1 MGKRTNTKA
10 LWGSSFILWGKGV
23 LRLKGLRTTG
33 LGHSQCWMNNLNHY
47 FPAARGLKL
56 CQYPPL
62 LPSPS
67 SPIRGPGVT
76 AARPLPSGP
85 PSPRIPT
92 SQPASQFPDTPL
104 RYTHWAPPPLRAP
117 PLQTPWVSPILPSP
131 SSTPTRQAG
140 GSVDPLEQLSGAQLS
155 AEVGVRG
162 LDGLAHVH
170 LAGRRPLQLHGRS
183 RVRSNRPWPPPGHQL
198 GPPPLQRAP
207 SRCHPGPA
215 PRALLATGPPGAP
228 GGEI

>member
-1 MGKRTNTKA
+1 
-10 LWGSSFILWGKGV
+10 
-23 LRLKGLRTTG
+23 
-33 LGHSQCWMNNLNHY
+33 MNNLNHY

-62 LPSPS
+62 LPSPA

-76 AARPLPSGP
+76 ASRPLPSGP
-85 PSPRIPT
+85 PPPRIPT
-92 SQPASQFPDTPL
+92 SPHPSPLPISQTRPSATHTGPHPHSGLLHTRPPA
-104 RYTHWAPPPLRAP
+104 
-117 PLQTPWVSPILPSP
+117 PWVSPILPSP

-170 LAGRRPLQLHGRS
+170 LAGRRPLQLHGWS
-183 RVRSNRPWPPPGHQL
+183 RVRSNRAWTPPGHQL

>member
-1 MGKRTNTKA
+1 MFFSNELFFKISHMVNMDKRTNTKA

-76 AARPLPSGP
+76 ASRPLPSGP
-85 PSPRIPT
+85 PPPRIPT

-104 RYTHWAPPPLRAP
+104 RYTHWAPPPLRAH
-117 PLQTPWVSPILPSP
+117 PLQTPGTLGLPH
-131 SSTPTRQAG
+131 PTLPFQH
-140 GSVDPLEQLSGAQLS
+140 PYPP
-155 AEVGVRG
+155 
-162 LDGLAHVH
+162 
-170 LAGRRPLQLHGRS
+170 GRRQRRS
-183 RVRSNRPWPPPGHQL
+183 
-198 GPPPLQRAP
+198 
-207 SRCHPGPA
+207 
-215 PRALLATGPPGAP
+215 T
-228 GGEI
+228 